1 MPHRPK
7 PLKVKMSSRGNL
19 QRLTPPRVPPQ
30 PATAVYSA
38 TDIDRLVALPAELV
52 RSLAGAG
59 LIRPKRN
66 TDTLSYSMD
75 ELLILRAAGALRAAK
90 VPSRR
95 IPEALAKIR
104 AALPSGYDLTALSTP
119 PTGTAGANQE
129 LVLASERRT
138 ARRPVPWIFDLRPTS
153 ATAAKRREAARL
165 KRLHAEKHFLK
176 ALAAEDSDV
185 TAARAGYIAALKTY
199 RGHLGARINLGRL
212 LHLNGELEEAEKIY
226 RQAQHASALLS
237 FNLARLL
244 EDLNRDEEAVQAYRH
259 ALALDPAL
267 HDAHFNLSRLH
278 ERAARPRE
286 AHRHTLAYLRHAMRQ
301 EN

>member
-1 MPHRPK
+1 MPQRPK
-7 PLKVKMSSRGNL
+7 PLKMKMSSRGNP
-19 QRLTPPRVPPQ
+19 QRLPPPKISRQ

-38 TDIDRLVALPAELV
+38 ADVDRLIALPAELM

-59 LIRPKRN
+59 LIRPKKSG
-66 TDTLSYSMD
+66 DTSYSMND
-75 ELLILRAAGALRAAK
+75 LLILRAAGALRAAK

-95 IPEALAKIR
+95 IPEALAKLR
-104 AALPSGYDLTALSTP
+104 AAFPSKSDLSALSTP
-119 PTGTAGANQE
+119 PADTASAIQE
-129 LVLASERRT
+129 VVHVSERGS

-165 KRLHAEKHFLK
+165 KRLDAEKHFLK
-176 ALAAEDSDV
+176 ALSAEDDDV

-212 LHLNGELEEAEKIY
+212 LHLNGELEEAERIY

-259 ALALDPAL
+259 ALALDPTL
-267 HDAHFNLSRLH
+267 HDAHFNLSQLH
-278 ERAARPRE
+278 ERADRPRE
-286 AHRHTLAYLRHAMRQ
+286 SHRHALAYLRHARRQ

>member
-1 MPHRPK
+1 M
-7 PLKVKMSSRGNL
+7 
-19 QRLTPPRVPPQ
+19 
-30 PATAVYSA
+30 
-38 TDIDRLVALPAELV
+38 

-59 LIRPKRN
+59 LIRPKK
-66 TDTLSYSMD
+66 DADALGYSMD
-75 ELLILRAAGALRAAK
+75 DLLILRAAGALRAAK
-90 VPSRR
+90 VPTRR
-95 IPEALAKIR
+95 IPAALAKLR
-104 AALPSGYDLTALSTP
+104 AALPSWSDLIALSTP

-129 LVLASERRT
+129 VVLASERRR
-138 ARRPVPWIFDLRPTS
+138 AKRPIPWIFDLRPNS
-153 ATAAKRREAARL
+153 ATAVKRREAARL
-165 KRLHAEKHFLK
+165 KRQNAEKHFLK

-212 LHLNGELEEAEKIY
+212 LHLNGELQEAEKIY

-259 ALALDPAL
+259 ALALDPTL

-286 AHRHTLAYLRHAMRQ
+286 AHRHTLAYLRSVPFQNNLALGARRLA
-301 EN
+301 EAEIPL